1 MIQLLLIAL
10 FSFLAQ
16 LILPW
21 WSIAIVAF
29 MICFWRSRRADSA
42 LGEGFLGIAL
52 VWLAYA
58 LLIHLRTEGVF
69 TSRMGLL
76 LLKSTSPLWMLVITP
91 FLGGLVGGIAGIA
104 GYYIRQAIL
113 PSQQFA
119 MKRR

>member
-1 MIQLLLIAL
+1 MIQVLLIAVL
-10 FSFLAQ
+10 SFLAQ

-29 MICFWRSRRADSA
+29 LICFWRSRRVGSA
-42 LGEGFLGIAL
+42 LREGFLGIAL
-52 VWLAYA
+52 VWLVYA

-69 TSRMGLL
+69 TSRMNLL
-76 LLKSTSPLWMLVITP
+76 LLKSTSPLGMLVITP
-91 FLGGLVGGIAGIA
+91 FLGGLVGGIAGMA